1 MNRFN
6 RQIAAVLLGGT
17 LLLSPLAAEANS
29 DFNVRVAP
37 KTTLHQMKDKKVVP
51 LQTVSTTREYR
62 IVRPSG
68 WYYLAMSGGKQ
79 IYVKKSQAQVVPAR
93 SLTKARLTSAVNRS
107 LVHDYMRGT
116 PGHAP
121 YEYDRLTTE
130 QAKQFADRALRGD
143 WYIPTAP
150 NQLLVPNIDTF
161 NWHKD
166 VPAVDSTSY
175 PFQLHYLTVLNQ
187 LTQAYNDSGDL
198 AYLKYGER
206 LIKSWTTAHPA
217 SNYKRLK
224 WGYNDQG
231 TAIRV
236 FHLLNYWDIYKKTS
250 LHKDPAFT
258 ELMLKTIYEHGE
270 ILASPDF
277 YKSRHN
283 HGIFQDMALTA
294 IAQSFPEFDKSGA
307 WQSLASTRLQAQ
319 ISHSISADGI
329 HLEHSPGYQVYVYHT
344 FGRFLEW
351 AEANAFTLPSRI
363 EDIKEIP
370 VQLAYMVKPNR
381 TLPIFGDTA
390 GHLRAMNIIP
400 GAADYPELAYAV
412 SGGVE
417 GTEPALLTKQLGSQY
432 SFMREYWAKPPQTFS
447 GATQVMMTA
456 GYHSN
461 AHKHADDLSIDLYGL
476 ARDFI
481 VETGRYGYTNR
492 PERREVF
499 KVEAHNT
506 VHRYGEGLDLG
517 ADMVGKSR
525 IVSVEDLGATSIA
538 IGESE
543 LVGKGGVHRRT
554 LVYDKA
560 KTLVVYDK
568 ITSPEPDMFVQR
580 FHLGDGLNL
589 SRGSID
595 QNDVQFRDSTRRTI
609 QLMQLETDEDSYM
622 SIQPSHL
629 SVRDFE
635 WKPREQ
641 VVSVEYGTDVRYITL
656 IRIDR
661 TNTYIEQA
669 DIEERETE
677 YVVTYTVS
685 NGETGTMTIP
695 K

>member
-1 MNRFN
+1 MKRLYK
-6 RQIAAVLLGGT
+6 QLGIG
-17 LLLSPLAAEANS
+17 LLSSTLIFSPVAASANS

-37 KTTLHQMKDKKVVP
+37 QTTIHQMKDKKIVP
-51 LQTVSTTREYR
+51 LQTTNATREYR

-93 SLTKARLTSAVNRS
+93 SLTKARISLPANRQ
-107 LVHDYMRGT
+107 LVHDFMKQT

-121 YEYDRLTTE
+121 YEYDRLTTD

-150 NQLLVPNIDTF
+150 HQLLVPNIDTF

-187 LTQAYNDSGDL
+187 LTQAYNKTNNR
-198 AYLKYGER
+198 AYLQYGER
-206 LIKSWTTAHPA
+206 LIKSWTKAHPA
-217 SNYKRLK
+217 SNYKRLR

-236 FHLLNYWDIYKKTS
+236 FHLLNYWDVYKKTA

-258 ELMLKTIYEHGE
+258 ELMLKTIYEHAE
-270 ILASPDF
+270 ILAAPDF
-277 YKSRHN
+277 YKERHN

-294 IAQSFPEFDKSGA
+294 IAQSFPEFD
-307 WQSLASTRLQAQ
+307 QSLNWQTLASNRLQAQ
-319 ISHSISADGI
+319 IAHSISPAGI

-344 FGRFLEW
+344 FARFLTW
-351 AEANAFTLPSRI
+351 AEANNFTLPSRI
-363 EDIKEIP
+363 DDIREIP
-370 VQLAYMVKPNR
+370 EQLAYMMKPNR

-400 GAADYPELAYAV
+400 NTADYPHLAFAV

-417 GTEPALLTKQLGSQY
+417 GEAPTLLAKQLGSQY
-432 SFMREYWAKPPQTFS
+432 SFMREYWSKPPLAFS

-461 AHKHADDLSIDLYGL
+461 AHKHADDLSIDVYGL
-476 ARDFI
+476 ARDFL
-481 VETGRYGYTNR
+481 VETGRYGYSNR

-499 KVEAHNT
+499 KAEAHNT
-506 VHRYGEGLDLG
+506 VHRYGEGLDLSPN
-517 ADMVGKSR
+517 MVGKSQ
-525 IVSVEDLGATSIA
+525 ILSVEDKGDTSVA

-543 LVGKGGVHRRT
+543 LIGKGGLHRRT

-560 KTLVVYDK
+560 KTLVVYDR
-568 ITSPEPDMFVQR
+568 ITTPEPDMFVQR
-580 FHLGDGLNL
+580 FHLGDGLEL
-589 SRGSID
+589 ARGTVEG
-595 QNDVQFRDSTRRTI
+595 NDVQFRDSTRRTI
-609 QLMQLETDEDSYM
+609 QLMQLETNDDSYM
-622 SIQPSHL
+622 SIQPSFL

-635 WKPREQ
+635 WKPRKQ
-641 VVSVEYGTDVRYITL
+641 VVSVEYGEDVRYITL
-656 IRIDR
+656 IRLDR
-661 TNTYIEQA
+661 STTYIKKAELTEQ
-669 DIEERETE
+669 ENE

-685 NGETGTMTIP
+685 TGETGTLNIP